1 MNHDCRGDGVRACDG
16 FREAPGPGHRLA
28 RLPRV
33 RKFALA
39 ACKTLAF
46 DCTRGY
52 GAAALLP
59 YKQQSFVLGAACVAA
74 AGVCGNESP
83 RAACGHRK
91 AFGEQSLERGS
102 GHLSRR
108 HHQNCRARQ
117 ASIDAARTTN

>member
-1 MNHDCRGDGVRACDG
+1 MNHDCRGDGVAWS
-16 FREAPGPGHRLA
+16 
-28 RLPRV
+28 

-46 DCTRGY
+46 DCTAECSSGD

>member
-1 MNHDCRGDGVRACDG
+1 MNHDCRGDGVAV
-16 FREAPGPGHRLA
+16 RLA
-28 RLPRV
+28 TR
-33 RKFALA
+33 
-39 ACKTLAF
+39 KTLAF
-46 DCTRGY
+46 DCTAEWGTAECSWGH